1 MKRSRPL
8 LLVVPS
14 LQEAW
19 EDVIAPWFDQVLP
32 GAWQR
37 ELPSLVVV
45 PTRGQANDIKA
56 RLIAKGSSHLGLQFV
71 TPSSLRA
78 LLARDDATPT
88 AQPELLR
95 LLLAIAASEMEDR
108 PNESEAL
115 AAKAVARAPAPLL
128 RALDRLETAGWKFE
142 ELGLPSFAPVVQR
155 FNELL
160 KKCDFVLRGESD
172 RSRLQQPTR
181 GRREF
186 SHVLI
191 SGFDGAHWAEWF
203 LLRSAVELAKSAT
216 IVLEEPRE
224 NFSDVDLCWIGSW
237 EEVCGEAQRVSR
249 ATATTALGD
258 SLFSEMEM
266 RGGAETAKR
275 FDFLI
280 GTNFSEQAEAITR
293 QCVRYLADEKCTR
306 LGVIFPGSG
315 ALPRLVASSLERLEI
330 PHNDGLGHIVPGIF
344 ESAEWQ
350 AWIELQRAPRLNS
363 FLRFLNALPDPTV
376 VSPKISRQVFE
387 KVLHE
392 SYREVLL
399 DDLELL
405 REFCA
410 ARADDKSQAAAEALR
425 ALPFL
430 PARATFAQFLEQT
443 HAALAHLEWKQHALE
458 LANVAA

>member
-1 MKRSRPL
+1 MVRSP
-8 LLVVPS
+8 
-14 LQEAW
+14 QEAW

-78 LLARDDATPT
+78 LLARNDATPA
-88 AQPELLR
+88 AQPDLLR
-95 LLLAIAASEMEDR
+95 LLLAIAAGEMEDR

-115 AAKAVARAPAPLL
+115 AAKAVARSPAPLL

-142 ELGLPSFAPVVQR
+142 ELGLPSFAPAVQR

-160 KKCDFVLRGESD
+160 KKCDLVLRGESD
-172 RSRLQQPTR
+172 RSPLKQAACGSRQ
-181 GRREF
+181 F

-191 SGFDGAHWAEWF
+191 CGFDGAHWAQWF
-203 LLRSAVELAKSAT
+203 LLRSAVELAENAT

-237 EEVCGEAQRVSR
+237 EEVCGEVQRVSR
-249 ATATTALGD
+249 AATALGD
-258 SLFSEMEM
+258 SLFNEMEM

-306 LGVIFPGSG
+306 LGVIFSDRG
-315 ALPRLVASSLERLEI
+315 ALPRLVARALERLEI
-330 PHNDGLGHIVPGIF
+330 PHSDGLGHIMPGIF

-350 AWIELQRAPRLNS
+350 AWIELQRTPRLNS
-363 FLRFLNALPDPTV
+363 FLRFLNALRDPAV
-376 VSPKISRQVFE
+376 VSPKISRQVLE
-387 KVLHE
+387 KVLHD
-392 SYREVLL
+392 SYSEILL

-410 ARADDKSQAAAEALR
+410 ARSNDKSQATAEAL
-425 ALPFL
+425 
-430 PARATFAQFLEQT
+430 
-443 HAALAHLEWKQHALE
+443 
-458 LANVAA
+458 

>member
-45 PTRGQANDIKA
+45 PTRGQANDIKT

-78 LLARDDATPT
+78 LLARDDATPA

-172 RSRLQQPTR
+172 RSRLQQPTP

-186 SHVLI
+186 SHLLI
-191 SGFDGAHWAEWF
+191 YGFDGAHWAEWF
-203 LLRSAVELAKSAT
+203 LLRSAVELAENAT

-237 EEVCGEAQRVSR
+237 EEVCGEAQRAPR
-249 ATATTALGD
+249 ANAALGD

-315 ALPRLVASSLERLEI
+315 RL
-330 PHNDGLGHIVPGIF
+330 
-344 ESAEWQ
+344 
-350 AWIELQRAPRLNS
+350 
-363 FLRFLNALPDPTV
+363 
-376 VSPKISRQVFE
+376 
-387 KVLHE
+387 
-392 SYREVLL
+392 
-399 DDLELL
+399 
-405 REFCA
+405 
-410 ARADDKSQAAAEALR
+410 AAAGR
-425 ALPFL
+425 
-430 PARATFAQFLEQT
+430 
-443 HAALAHLEWKQHALE
+443 E
-458 LANVAA
+458 LAGAA

>member
-1 MKRSRPL
+1 
-8 LLVVPS
+8 
-14 LQEAW
+14 
-19 EDVIAPWFDQVLP
+19 
-32 GAWQR
+32 
-37 ELPSLVVV
+37 
-45 PTRGQANDIKA
+45 
-56 RLIAKGSSHLGLQFV
+56 
-71 TPSSLRA
+71 
-78 LLARDDATPT
+78 
-88 AQPELLR
+88 
-95 LLLAIAASEMEDR
+95 MEDR

-128 RALDRLETAGWKFE
+128 RALDRLEIAGWKFE

-172 RSRLQQPTR
+172 RNRLQQPTR

-186 SHVLI
+186 PHVLI

-203 LLRSAVELAKSAT
+203 LLRSVVELAKSAT

-224 NFSDVDLCWIGSW
+224 NFSDVDLCWTGSW
-237 EEVCGEAQRVSR
+237 EEVCGETQRLSK
-249 ATATTALGD
+249 ATAITALGD

-266 RGGAETAKR
+266 RGGAATAKR

-280 GTNFSEQAEAITR
+280 CTNFSEQSEAISR
-293 QCVRYLADEKCTR
+293 QCVRYLADEKCMR

-315 ALPRLVASSLERLEI
+315 ALPRLVARTLERLEI

-350 AWIELQRAPRLNS
+350 ARVEMQRAPRLNS
-363 FLRFLNALPDPTV
+363 FLPFLNALPDPTI

-392 SYREVLL
+392 SYREELL
-399 DDLELL
+399 DDLEVL

-410 ARADDKSQAAAEALR
+410 ARSDD
-425 ALPFL
+425 
-430 PARATFAQFLEQT
+430 
-443 HAALAHLEWKQHALE
+443 
-458 LANVAA
+458 